1 MNAST
6 CTLKTVLRTK
16 VKLSYL
22 LYQPKGRR
30 SGAARKSPLLL
41 FLHGAGERGND
52 LEQVKVHGP
61 AKLIEKEGR
70 EFPFI
75 VVAPQCPADDW
86 WKPEPL
92 VALLDE
98 VMGRHAVDAER
109 VYVTGLSMGGYGSW
123 ALAGTCPERLAAVVP
138 ICGPFVWLRFKQVG
152 RLPVWCFHGAMDEA
166 VSVLDSIRMVR
177 YLRGA
182 GGNVRFTVYPDAG
195 HDAWTETYANPELYA
210 WLLKQRRDRR

>member
-1 MNAST
+1 MKASANV
-6 CTLKTVLRTK
+6 LKALLRTK
-16 VKLSYL
+16 VKLPYL
-22 LYQPKGRR
+22 LYLPEGRR
-30 SGAARKSPLLL
+30 GGAKRKSPLLL

-61 AKLIEKEGR
+61 PKLIEKEGR

-92 VALLDE
+92 VALLDDL
-98 VMGRHAVDAER
+98 MGRHAVDPER
-109 VYVTGLSMGGYGSW
+109 VYVTGLSMGGYGTW

-138 ICGPFVWLRFKQVG
+138 ICGPFAWLRFKQLG

-166 VSVLDSIRMVR
+166 VPVSESIRMVR
-177 YLRGA
+177 FLRAA
-182 GGNVRFTVYPDAG
+182 GGNARFTVYPDAG
-195 HDAWTETYANPELYA
+195 HDAWTETYANAELYA